1 MLKSTLLAAGMALA
15 ALPAVAGIVHF
26 EIDQTFI
33 QGKYK
38 SDIPAV
44 HVPIG
49 SLTNFTVDP
58 GFSGKY
64 MDFQFPGS
72 GTFATV
78 DEQVHGYYFL
88 RSYADGDKI
97 GSDTFSRHLS
107 VNGDWDTVLVAK
119 ETRGVWDNTH
129 NGFLAFQTDA
139 GNFGW
144 IEYSYIRYNG
154 VSTLN
159 LLSGAYEMDAHK
171 HIMIGKSGPG
181 VEPIPL
187 PFSAAFLVAGMAG
200 LGLVRRKKADG

>member
-15 ALPAVAGIVHF
+15 ALPAAAGIVHF
-26 EIDQTFI
+26 EINRTFI
-33 QGKYK
+33 QGNWQ

-49 SLTNFTVDP
+49 TLTSFTVDP
-58 GFSGKY
+58 GSSHKY
-64 MDFQFPGS
+64 LDFQFPGS

-78 DEQVHGYYFL
+78 DEQKKGYYFL

-97 GSDTFSRHLS
+97 GTDNFSSHLS
-107 VNGDWDTVLVAK
+107 VNGDWDTILVK
-119 ETRGVWDNTH
+119 NYTRDVWNH
-129 NGFLAFQTDA
+129 SHEGFLAFQTDS

-144 IEYSYIRYNG
+144 IEYDYFRFNG
-154 VSTLN
+154 VSKIS
-159 LLSGAYEMDAHK
+159 LLAGAYEMDPHK
-171 HIMIGKSGPG
+171 HIMIGKSGPS